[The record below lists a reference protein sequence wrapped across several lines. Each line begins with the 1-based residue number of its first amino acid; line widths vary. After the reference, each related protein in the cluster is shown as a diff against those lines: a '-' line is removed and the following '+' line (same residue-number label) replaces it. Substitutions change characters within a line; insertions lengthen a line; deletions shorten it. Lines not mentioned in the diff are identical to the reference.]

1 MLLEIRCEKFATKV
15 GGKLVPRGPI
25 TFHEGLNTILGDKKA
40 QNSIGKSTFL
50 LIVDFCFGGDD
61 YCDPK
66 KCSVVT
72 FVGHHTIQFAFKFGG
87 VIERYSRDTLG
98 NGKVKLCNEKYEETG
113 EEMTIAEFHEHL
125 HQAYNIKV
133 AQSSFRS
140 IVGRFSRIYGRDNYD
155 EHAPLKYSEE
165 TVANAIKEME
175 KLYGVF
181 NQILEYE
188 ECFAKG
194 TKKRAVRKA
203 GTELGEIAAVATSV
217 KQVKANEKEIE
228 RLSAELEE
236 LTANQDRELAIQD
249 TEHLDQAVKLKGQ
262 ITALKRRRTRLVS
275 QLTAV
280 RANLEGG
287 MVPTSDDIA
296 ELQEFFPDVAIEKLE
311 TIELF
316 HKKLQDILKEE
327 MTTEI
332 DRLELLIA
340 AATDEMRKLE
350 DEQRGLGVPTHVS
363 KRFLEQVVDLERRI
377 QALKAQNHGYSE
389 NKILAAEVK
398 MAKTQLVSARESL
411 LAKVQATI
419 NQEMIRLNDFI
430 YDRQRYA
437 PEIKFSDTQSGNPA
451 YTFGCI
457 WNTGTGENYKNL
469 IIFDLSVLSTTEL
482 PVLIHDSLIFKNIAD
497 LPIDKIMTLYMQSQ
511 KQIFIAFDKQEAFDD
526 FVATTVAKT
535 KVIELYDDGGELF
548 GWSWAK
554 KQPVPSEQQKPTEQ
568 QDIAEKQSG
577 KDDTES
583 PEQQ

>member
-1 MLLEIRCEKFATKV
+1 MLLEIRCDKFATTV
-15 GGKLVPRGPI
+15 DGKLVTRGPI
-25 TFHEGLNTILGDKKA
+25 TFYEGLNTILGDKKA

-50 LIVDFCFGGDD
+50 LVIDFCFGGEV

-66 KCSVVT
+66 KCNVVT
-72 FVGHHTIQFAFKFGG
+72 FVGHHTIQFSFKFDD
-87 VIERYSRDTLG
+87 VIERYSRDTLD
-98 NGKVKLCNEKYEETG
+98 NGKVKLCNEEYEETG
-113 EEMTIAEFHEHL
+113 EVMTLAEFHEHL
-125 HQAYNIKV
+125 RQAYSIEV

-155 EHAPLKYSEE
+155 EHAPLKYGEE
-165 TVANAIKEME
+165 TVANAIKELE

-188 ECFAKG
+188 EHFAKG

-203 GTELGEIAAVATSV
+203 GTELGEIAAVATSA

-236 LTANQDRELAIQD
+236 LTASQDRKLAVQD
-249 TEHLDQAVKLKGQ
+249 TEHLDQAAKLRGQ

-275 QLTAV
+275 QLNAV
-280 RANLEGG
+280 RANLEGS

-296 ELQEFFPDVAIEKLE
+296 ELQEFFPGIAIAKLE

-316 HKKLQDILKEE
+316 HKKLQGILKGE
-327 MTTEI
+327 MSTEI

-340 AATDEMRKLE
+340 AATEEMRKLE
-350 DEQRGLGVPTHVS
+350 DAQRDLGIPTHVS

-377 QALKAQNHGYSE
+377 QTLKAQNHGYSE

-419 NQEMIRLNDFI
+419 NQEMVRLNDFI

-437 PEIKFSDTQSGNPA
+437 PEIIFSNTQTGNPA
-451 YTFGCI
+451 YSFGCI
-457 WNTGTGENYKNL
+457 WNTGTGENFKNL
-469 IIFDLSVLSTTEL
+469 IIFDLSILSTTEL

-497 LPIDKIMTLYMQSQ
+497 LPIDKIMALYMQSQ

-526 FVATTVAKT
+526 FTATTVAKT
-535 KVIELYDDGGELF
+535 KVIELYDNGGELF

-554 KQPVPSEQQKPTEQ
+554 KHSDPSEQQKATEQ
-568 QDIAEKQSG
+568 QDIAEQQSG
-577 KDDTES
+577 KNEPES
-583 PEQQ
+583 PEQY